1 MDNIAQQIRIASR
14 RLFVQNYLATLP
26 RWLFITFGLCFVG
39 LLLPKIV
46 VIDWNRELWNQI
58 WLGSAAALAIL
69 GSGLSAWSR
78 QPTRDQVAMEVDK
91 RFQLRERLSSALLL
105 DESQRST
112 PVGAALLEDAIAKAD
127 RIDVR
132 DKFTF
137 RAPASL
143 PWTLLPILS
152 CTALLWVPEA
162 TSKEKDLAAK
172 QSNERITKV
181 KAQTKTILDKIQK
194 LKNEAAEKGLKEIA
208 DDYEKLE
215 KKLDAL
221 QKSEKPNE
229 SKLLADLNDI
239 KKEMQERKE
248 SLGSPES
255 LKKAF
260 EDMNSDKKGPADKFK
275 QALQEADF
283 DKAKKELEKLLEKL
297 AAKDLTEQEMKALA
311 QQLKELQEAI
321 DKAREDQKAL
331 LDGLKQEMQEAKQ
344 AGDMNKAGQLQQKI
358 EQLEKALQDAR
369 ELDAF
374 CEACEN
380 AANSLNEQDAKS
392 AKESLDKMKGQIGK
406 MIENAKN
413 ARELEKMLEGMRNGK
428 QDGKEGKNGKN
439 GQTGKQASNSKQSI
453 PTNQKGK
460 GKGQAEG
467 DEAETKPD
475 AYDSQIRDQMQKG
488 ENVYA
493 GKAVGPNRK
502 GISREKAKEIVLAAE
517 PDDPN
522 AVENIALPKAQREQQ
537 KEYFESLRK

>member
-1 MDNIAQQIRIASR
+1 MDNISQQIRIASR

-26 RWLFITFGLCFVG
+26 RWLLVTFSLCFIG
-39 LLLPKIV
+39 LLLPKII
-46 VIDWNRELWNQI
+46 VIDVNLELWNQI
-58 WLGSAAALAIL
+58 WLGTSAAIAIL
-69 GSGLSAWSR
+69 GNGLRTWLRHPSHE
-78 QPTRDQVAMEVDK
+78 QVAMEVDK
-91 RFQLRERLSSALLL
+91 RFSLRERLSSALLL
-105 DESQRST
+105 DEAQRST
-112 PVGAALLEDAIAKAD
+112 PVGAALLEDAMAKAN

-137 RAPASL
+137 QAPATL
-143 PWTLLPILS
+143 PWILLPILA
-152 CTALLWVPEA
+152 CVALLWVPNAISQEKELA
-162 TSKEKDLAAK
+162 SEQSKARVT
-172 QSNERITKV
+172 QV
-181 KAQTKTILDKIQK
+181 KAQTKTILDQIQK

-239 KKEMQERKE
+239 KKEMQDRKE

-260 EDMNSDKKGPADKFK
+260 EDLNSDKKGPADKFK

-297 AAKDLTEQEMKALA
+297 ASKELTEQEMKALA

-331 LDGLKQEMQEAKQ
+331 LENLKQEMEEAKQ

-358 EQLEKALQDAR
+358 EQLEKALKDA
-369 ELDAF
+369 EKADAF

-380 AANSLNEQDAKS
+380 AANALDKQDAQS
-392 AKESLDKMKGQIGK
+392 AKESLDKMKGEIGK
-406 MIENAKN
+406 MVENAKN
-413 ARELEKMLEGMRNGK
+413 ARELEKMLEGMRSGK
-428 QDGKEGKNGKN
+428 KMDGKKGGPS
-439 GQTGKQASNSKQSI
+439 KQAANAKTSNPS
-453 PTNQKGK
+453 NQKGK

-467 DEAETKPD
+467 DEVETKPD

-493 GKAVGPNRK
+493 GKAAGPNRK

-517 PDDPN
+517 PEDPN
-522 AVENIALPKAQREQQ
+522 AVENIALPKAQRDQQ

>member
-1 MDNIAQQIRIASR
+1 MDNISQQIRIASR

-26 RWLFITFGLCFVG
+26 RWLLVTFGLCFVG
-39 LLLPKIV
+39 LLLPKIT
-46 VIDWNRELWNQI
+46 VIDVNLELWNQI
-58 WLGSAAALAIL
+58 WLATSAGIAIL
-69 GSGLSAWSR
+69 GNGLRTWLRHPSHE
-78 QPTRDQVAMEVDK
+78 QVAMEVDK
-91 RFQLRERLSSALLL
+91 RFQLRERLSSALLM
-105 DESQRST
+105 DEAQRST
-112 PVGAALLEDAIAKAD
+112 PVGAALLEDAIAKAN

-137 RAPASL
+137 QAPATL
-143 PWTLLPILS
+143 PWILLPILA
-152 CTALLWVPEA
+152 CVALLWVPNA
-162 TSKEKDLAAK
+162 TSKESELAAE
-172 QSNERITKV
+172 QSTARITQV
-181 KAQTKTILDKIQK
+181 KAQTKTILDQIQK
-194 LKNEAAEKGLKEIA
+194 LKTEAAEKGLKDIA
-208 DDYEKLE
+208 DDYDKLE

-221 QKSEKPNE
+221 QKLEKPNE
-229 SKLLADLNDI
+229 SKILADLNDI
-239 KKEMQERKE
+239 KKEMQDRKE

-260 EDMNSDKKGPADKFK
+260 EDLNSDKKGPADKFK

-283 DKAKKELEKLLEKL
+283 EKAKKELEKLLEKL
-297 AAKDLTEQEMKALA
+297 ASKELTEQEMKALA

-331 LDGLKQEMQEAKQ
+331 LEDLKQEMEEAKQ

-358 EQLEKALQDAR
+358 EQLEKAMQDA
-369 ELDAF
+369 EKADAF

-380 AANSLNEQDAKS
+380 AANALDKQDAQS
-392 AKESLDKMKGQIGK
+392 AKDSLDKMKGEIGK
-406 MIENAKN
+406 MVENAKN
-413 ARELEKMLEGMRNGK
+413 ARELEKMLEGMRSGK
-428 QDGKEGKNGKN
+428 KDGKKGGLS
-439 GQTGKQASNSKQSI
+439 KQAANAKTSNPS
-453 PTNQKGK
+453 NQKGK

-467 DEAETKPD
+467 DEVETKPD

-493 GKAVGPNRK
+493 GKAMGPNRK

-522 AVENIALPKAQREQQ
+522 AVENIALPKAQRDQQ

>member
-1 MDNIAQQIRIASR
+1 M
-14 RLFVQNYLATLP
+14 
-26 RWLFITFGLCFVG
+26 CFVG

-91 RFQLRERLSSALLL
+91 RFQLRERLSSALLWMN
-105 DESQRST
+105 RNV
-112 PVGAALLEDAIAKAD
+112 PHLLEQHFSKTRSPKQIGSMFETNSRSAHL
-127 RIDVR
+127 
-132 DKFTF
+132 
-137 RAPASL
+137 RACHGLYYLYCPALHCSG
-143 PWTLLPILS
+143 S
-152 CTALLWVPEA
+152 RS

-297 AAKDLTEQEMKALA
+297 ASKDLTEQEMKALA

-331 LDGLKQEMQEAKQ
+331 L
-344 AGDMNKAGQLQQKI
+344 
-358 EQLEKALQDAR
+358 
-369 ELDAF
+369 
-374 CEACEN
+374 
-380 AANSLNEQDAKS
+380 
-392 AKESLDKMKGQIGK
+392 
-406 MIENAKN
+406 
-413 ARELEKMLEGMRNGK
+413 
-428 QDGKEGKNGKN
+428 
-439 GQTGKQASNSKQSI
+439 T
-453 PTNQKGK
+453 
-460 GKGQAEG
+460 
-467 DEAETKPD
+467 
-475 AYDSQIRDQMQKG
+475 
-488 ENVYA
+488 V
-493 GKAVGPNRK
+493 
-502 GISREKAKEIVLAAE
+502 
-517 PDDPN
+517 
-522 AVENIALPKAQREQQ
+522 
-537 KEYFESLRK
+537 

>member
-1 MDNIAQQIRIASR
+1 MDNISQQIRIASR

-26 RWLFITFGLCFVG
+26 RWLLVTFSLCFIG

-46 VIDWNRELWNQI
+46 VIDVNLELWNQI
-58 WLGSAAALAIL
+58 WLGTSAGIAIL
-69 GSGLSAWSR
+69 GNGLRTWLRHPSHE
-78 QPTRDQVAMEVDK
+78 QVAMEVDK
-91 RFQLRERLSSALLL
+91 RFSLRERLSSALLL
-105 DESQRST
+105 DEAQRST
-112 PVGAALLEDAIAKAD
+112 PIGAALLEDAMAKAN

-137 RAPASL
+137 QAPATL
-143 PWTLLPILS
+143 PWILLPILA
-152 CTALLWVPEA
+152 CVALLWVPNAISQEKELA
-162 TSKEKDLAAK
+162 SEQSKARVT
-172 QSNERITKV
+172 QV
-181 KAQTKTILDKIQK
+181 KAQTKTILNQIQK

-221 QKSEKPNE
+221 QKLEKPNE

-239 KKEMQERKE
+239 KKEMQDRKE

-260 EDMNSDKKGPADKFK
+260 EDLNSDKKGPADKFK

-283 DKAKKELEKLLEKL
+283 DKAKKELEKMLEKL
-297 AAKDLTEQEMKALA
+297 ASKELTEQEMKALA

-321 DKAREDQKAL
+321 EKAREDQKAL
-331 LDGLKQEMQEAKQ
+331 LDSLKQEMEEAKQ

-358 EQLEKALQDAR
+358 EQLEKALKDA
-369 ELDAF
+369 EKADAF

-380 AANSLNEQDAKS
+380 AAKALDKQDAQS
-392 AKESLDKMKGQIGK
+392 AKESLDKMKGEIGK
-406 MIENAKN
+406 MMDKAKN
-413 ARELEKMLEGMRNGK
+413 ARELEKMLEEMRSGK
-428 QDGKEGKNGKN
+428 KAGKSGS
-439 GQTGKQASNSKQSI
+439 QGKQAANAKQSSS
-453 PTNQKGK
+453 TNQKGK

-467 DEAETKPD
+467 DEVETKPD

-493 GKAVGPNRK
+493 GKAAGPNRK

-517 PDDPN
+517 PEDPN
-522 AVENIALPKAQREQQ
+522 AVENIALPKAQRDQQ

>member
-1 MDNIAQQIRIASR
+1 
-14 RLFVQNYLATLP
+14 
-26 RWLFITFGLCFVG
+26 
-39 LLLPKIV
+39 PKII
-46 VIDWNRELWNQI
+46 VIDVDLELWNQI
-58 WLGSAAALAIL
+58 WLGTAAGIAML
-69 GSGLSAWSR
+69 GNGIRTWLRHPSYE
-78 QPTRDQVAMEVDK
+78 QVAMEVDK
-91 RFQLRERLSSALLL
+91 RFSLRERLSSALLL
-105 DESQRST
+105 DEAQRST
-112 PVGAALLEDAIAKAD
+112 PVGAALLEDAMAKAD

-137 RAPASL
+137 QAPATL
-143 PWTLLPILS
+143 PWILLPILA
-152 CTALLWVPEA
+152 CVALLWVPNA
-162 TSKEKDLAAK
+162 TSKESELAAE
-172 QSNERITKV
+172 QSTARVTQV
-181 KAQTKTILDKIQK
+181 KAQTKTILDQIQK
-194 LKNEAAEKGLKEIA
+194 LKTEAAEKGLKDIA

-239 KKEMQERKE
+239 KKEMQDRKE

-260 EDMNSDKKGPADKFK
+260 EDLNSDKKGPADKFK

-297 AAKDLTEQEMKALA
+297 ASKELTEQEMKALA

-321 DKAREDQKAL
+321 DKARDDQKAL
-331 LDGLKQEMQEAKQ
+331 LEGLKQEMEEAKK

-358 EQLEKALQDAR
+358 EQLEKALKDA
-369 ELDAF
+369 EKADAF

-380 AANSLNEQDAKS
+380 AANALDKQDAQS
-392 AKESLDKMKGQIGK
+392 AKESLDKMKSEIGK
-406 MIENAKN
+406 MVENAKN
-413 ARELEKMLEGMRNGK
+413 ARELEKMLEGMRSGK
-428 QDGKEGKNGKN
+428 KMDGKNGKAS
-439 GQTGKQASNSKQSI
+439 QQAANAKQSSS
-453 PTNQKGK
+453 TNQKGK

-467 DEAETKPD
+467 DEVETKPD

-517 PDDPN
+517 PEDPN
-522 AVENIALPKAQREQQ
+522 AVENIALPKAQRDQQ

>member
-1 MDNIAQQIRIASR
+1 MDNISQQIRIASR
-14 RLFVQNYLATLP
+14 RLFVQSYLATLP
-26 RWLFITFGLCFVG
+26 RWLLVTFSLCFIG
-39 LLLPKIV
+39 LLLPKII
-46 VIDWNRELWNQI
+46 VIDVNLELWNQI
-58 WLGSAAALAIL
+58 WLGTSAGIAIL
-69 GSGLSAWSR
+69 GNGLRTWLRHPSHE
-78 QPTRDQVAMEVDK
+78 QVAMEVDK
-91 RFQLRERLSSALLL
+91 RFSLRERLSSALLL
-105 DESQRST
+105 DEAQRST
-112 PVGAALLEDAIAKAD
+112 PVGAALLEDAMAKAN

-137 RAPASL
+137 QAPATL
-143 PWTLLPILS
+143 PWILLPILA
-152 CTALLWVPEA
+152 CVALLWAPNAISQEKELA
-162 TSKEKDLAAK
+162 SEQSKARVT
-172 QSNERITKV
+172 QV
-181 KAQTKTILDKIQK
+181 KAQTKTILDQIQK

-221 QKSEKPNE
+221 QKLEKPNE

-239 KKEMQERKE
+239 KKEMQDRKE

-260 EDMNSDKKGPADKFK
+260 EDLNSDKKGPADKFK

-297 AAKDLTEQEMKALA
+297 ASKELTEQEMKALA

-321 DKAREDQKAL
+321 EKAREDQKAL
-331 LDGLKQEMQEAKQ
+331 LDSLKQEMEEAKQ

-358 EQLEKALQDAR
+358 EQLEKALKDA
-369 ELDAF
+369 EKADAF
-374 CEACEN
+374 CEACKN
-380 AANSLNEQDAKS
+380 AANALDKQDAQS
-392 AKESLDKMKGQIGK
+392 AKQSLDKMKGEIGK
-406 MIENAKN
+406 MVENAKN
-413 ARELEKMLEGMRNGK
+413 ARELEKMLEGMRSGK
-428 QDGKEGKNGKN
+428 KMDGKKGGPS
-439 GQTGKQASNSKQSI
+439 KQAANAKTSNPS
-453 PTNQKGK
+453 NQKGK

-467 DEAETKPD
+467 DEVETKPD

-493 GKAVGPNRK
+493 GKAAGPNRK

-517 PDDPN
+517 PEDPN
-522 AVENIALPKAQREQQ
+522 AVENIALPKAQRDQQ